1 MQGGISDLV
10 GCHTPRPLIWAKSER
25 VPSLSRS
32 ISGMWAFHCQ
42 AGNTTFDNVS
52 VLKQCSFTSNLEI
65 NVLNFFIRFPLPFLK
80 ETLELFFASLL
91 QRKAALLYVGR
102 YVGHYIILTSSVAQA
117 DMCSSVLLWNDSC
130 CDMFSQPLGD
140 QGTVWW
146 GWGGGSGG
154 GSSSFGSVLTQF
166 FPDNNAQFFLLDV

>member
-25 VPSLSRS
+25 VPSLSQF

-42 AGNTTFDNVS
+42 AGNTTSDNVS
-52 VLKQCSFTSNLEI
+52 VLGQCSFTSNLEI
-65 NVLNFFIRFPLPFLK
+65 NVLNFFILFPLPFLK

-91 QRKAALLYVGR
+91 QRKVALLYVGR
-102 YVGHYIILTSSVAQA
+102 YMGHYIILTSSVAQA
-117 DMCSSVLLWNDSC
+117 DMGSSVLLWNDC
-130 CDMFSQPLGD
+130 CYSMFSQPLGD

-146 GWGGGSGG
+146 W
-154 GSSSFGSVLTQF
+154 
-166 FPDNNAQFFLLDV
+166 